1 MHSGVKFE
9 MSLFRLFGPSGEFR
23 RRIEQSREMLYR
35 LAYAWCHDGSLADD
49 LAQEALL
56 RALARERQLRE
67 PDRLKSWLCA
77 ILANCLKDHHR
88 RRREHLS
95 IDALEDSAVDAGA
108 TPEESAETTE
118 LAQRVRAEVAR
129 LPLGQRQVLTLVDLE
144 GFSYA
149 EVGDIL
155 EVPIGTVMSR
165 LCRARQAL
173 REPLMGFATATTARI
188 RSVK

>member
-1 MHSGVKFE
+1 MAF
-9 MSLFRLFGPSGEFR
+9 FRLFGPTADFR
-23 RRIEQSREMLYR
+23 RRVEQSREMLYR
-35 LAYAWCHDGSLADD
+35 LAYAWCHDAALADD

-56 RALARERQLRE
+56 RALAREAQLRDPE
-67 PDRLKSWLCA
+67 RLKSWLCA
-77 ILANCLKDHHR
+77 ILANCFRDHHR

-95 IDALEDSAVDAGA
+95 MDELEQSATDQSA
-108 TPEESAETTE
+108 TPEESAAAAE

-129 LPLGQRQVLTLVDLE
+129 LPLGQRQALTLVDLE

-173 REPLMGFATATTARI
+173 REPLVGFASQSEAGRI

>member
-1 MHSGVKFE
+1 MAF
-9 MSLFRLFGPSGEFR
+9 LRLFGPSAEFR
-23 RRIEQSREMLYR
+23 RRIERSRDMLYR
-35 LAYAWCHDGSLADD
+35 LAYAWCHDAALADD
-49 LAQEALL
+49 LTQEALL
-56 RALARERQLRE
+56 RALAREAQLRD
-67 PDRLKSWLCA
+67 PQRLKSWLCA

-95 IDALEDSAVDAGA
+95 VDELEDGAADSGA
-108 TPEESAETTE
+108 TPEELAVVAE

-173 REPLMGFATATTARI
+173 RQPLIGFAPQSEAGRI

>member
-1 MHSGVKFE
+1 

-35 LAYAWCHDGSLADD
+35 LAYAWCHDASLADD

-56 RALARERQLRE
+56 RALAGERQLRDPE
-67 PDRLKSWLCA
+67 RLKSWLCA
-77 ILANCLKDHHR
+77 ILANCLKDHYR
-88 RRREHLS
+88 RRREHLT
-95 IDALEDSAVDAGA
+95 IDALEDEAADAAA
-108 TPEESAETTE
+108 TPEESAAVAE
-118 LAQRVRAEVAR
+118 LALRVRAEVAR

-155 EVPIGTVMSR
+155 AVPIGTVMSR

-173 REPLMGFATATTARI
+173 REPLMGFAAVREPRI

>member
-1 MHSGVKFE
+1 MALLPF
-9 MSLFRLFGPSGEFR
+9 FGPSAEYR

-35 LAYAWCHDGSLADD
+35 LAYAWCHDAPLADD

-56 RALARERQLRE
+56 RALSREAQLRD

-88 RRREHLS
+88 RRREHQNM
-95 IDALEDSAVDAGA
+95 DALDGLEADAGPTPEDSAAI
-108 TPEESAETTE
+108 AE
-118 LAQRVRAEVAR
+118 LSLRVRAEIAR

-149 EVGDIL
+149 EVGEIL
-155 EVPIGTVMSR
+155 AVPIGTVMSR

-173 REPLMGFATATTARI
+173 RAPLMGFAPSMTTVTRI

>member
-1 MHSGVKFE
+1 MAF
-9 MSLFRLFGPSGEFR
+9 LRLFGASAEYR

-56 RALARERQLRE
+56 RALSREAQLRDPE
-67 PDRLKSWLCA
+67 RLKSWLCA
-77 ILANCLKDHHR
+77 ILANCLNDHYR
-88 RRREHLS
+88 RRREHQNL
-95 IDALEDSAVDAGA
+95 DALEGLAADDGLTPEDSAAV
-108 TPEESAETTE
+108 TE
-118 LAQRVRAEVAR
+118 LALRVRAEIAR

-149 EVGDIL
+149 EVGEIL
-155 EVPIGTVMSR
+155 AVPIGTVMSR

-173 REPLMGFATATTARI
+173 RAPLMGFAPGAETAAPAATRI

>member
-1 MHSGVKFE
+1 MPF
-9 MSLFRLFGPSGEFR
+9 LRLFGPSGEFR
-23 RRIEQSREMLYR
+23 RRIEQSRDMLYR
-35 LAYAWCHDGSLADD
+35 LAYAWCHDAPLADD

-56 RALARERQLRE
+56 HALAREAQLRDPE
-67 PDRLKSWLCA
+67 RLKSWLCA

-88 RRREHLS
+88 RRRDHLS
-95 IDALEDSAVDAGA
+95 IDGIEESATDAGA
-108 TPEESAETTE
+108 TPEALAAVTE

-149 EVGDIL
+149 EVGEIL
-155 EVPIGTVMSR
+155 AVPIGTVMSR

-173 REPLMGFATATTARI
+173 RAPLMGFATTPAARI

>member
-1 MHSGVKFE
+1 
-9 MSLFRLFGPSGEFR
+9 
-23 RRIEQSREMLYR
+23 MLYR
-35 LAYAWCHDGSLADD
+35 LAYAWCHDAPLADD

-56 RALARERQLRE
+56 RALAREAQLRE
-67 PDRLKSWLCA
+67 RERLKSWLCA
-77 ILANCLKDHHR
+77 ILANCFRDHHR
-88 RRREHLS
+88 RRREHQDL
-95 IDALEDSAVDAGA
+95 DALEDAAANANDS
-108 TPEESAETTE
+108 PEE
-118 LAQRVRAEVAR
+118 LAATAQLARRVRAEIAR

-149 EVGDIL
+149 EVGEIL

-173 REPLMGFATATTARI
+173 RQPLIGFAPKAEAVRI

>member
-1 MHSGVKFE
+1 
-9 MSLFRLFGPSGEFR
+9 MSFLRLFGPSAEFR

-35 LAYAWCHDGSLADD
+35 LAYAWCHDAPLADD
-49 LAQEALL
+49 LAQEALV
-56 RALARERQLRE
+56 RALAREAQLRDPE
-67 PDRLKSWLCA
+67 RQKSWLCA
-77 ILANCLKDHHR
+77 ILANCLADHHR
-88 RRREHLS
+88 RRRMHEG
-95 IDALEDSAVDAGA
+95 IDALENAEADARSR
-108 TPEESAETTE
+108 PEESAAAAE
-118 LAQRVRAEVAR
+118 LARRVRAEVAR

-149 EVGDIL
+149 EVGEIL

-173 REPLMGFATATTARI
+173 REPLMGFASPPAARI

>member
-1 MHSGVKFE
+1 MGF
-9 MSLFRLFGPSGEFR
+9 LRLFGPSVEFR

-35 LAYAWCHDGSLADD
+35 LAFAWCHDAPLADD

-56 RALARERQLRE
+56 RALARESQLRD

-88 RRREHLS
+88 RRREHLD
-95 IDALEDSAVDAGA
+95 IEALTESAVDAAA
-108 TPEESAETTE
+108 TPEESAASTE
-118 LAQRVRAEVAR
+118 LAQRVRAEVGR

-173 REPLMGFATATTARI
+173 REPLIGFATVTAARI

>member
-1 MHSGVKFE
+1 MAF
-9 MSLFRLFGPSGEFR
+9 LRLFGPSTEYR

-56 RALARERQLRE
+56 RALSREAQLRDPE
-67 PDRLKSWLCA
+67 RLKSWLCA
-77 ILANCLKDHHR
+77 ILANCLNDHHR
-88 RRREHLS
+88 RRREHHSEDVLQGLEADDGS
-95 IDALEDSAVDAGA
+95 TAEDSAAA
-108 TPEESAETTE
+108 AE
-118 LAQRVRAEVAR
+118 LSLRVRAEVAR

-149 EVGDIL
+149 EVGEIL
-155 EVPIGTVMSR
+155 AVPIGTVMSR

-173 REPLMGFATATTARI
+173 RAPLMGFAPSMAAATRI

>member
-1 MHSGVKFE
+1 
-9 MSLFRLFGPSGEFR
+9 MSRMAFLRLFVPSSEFR
-23 RRIEQSREMLYR
+23 RRVEQSREMLYR
-35 LAYAWCHDGSLADD
+35 LAFAWCHDPALADD

-56 RALARERQLRE
+56 RALAREAQLRE

-88 RRREHLS
+88 RRREHS
-95 IDALEDSAVDAGA
+95 NIDDLEEGVADAAATPEDSAALA
-108 TPEESAETTE
+108 E
-118 LAQRVRAEVAR
+118 LAQRVRIEVAR

-149 EVGDIL
+149 EVGGIL

-173 REPLMGFATATTARI
+173 RQPLIGFAPRSEAVRI